1 MVEQS
6 YWLLLSLGLVFV
18 IEGFIPAASPEKWR
32 KVMQKILQVSDKKI
46 RILGL
51 SSMFFGAIII
61 AVIHYL
67 FRV

>member
-6 YWLLLSLGLVFV
+6 YWFLLSLGLVFV
-18 IEGFIPAASPEKWR
+18 IEGFMPAVNPEKWR

-46 RILGL
+46 RIFGL